1 MTKLTCQQTESFL
14 YKNPYPLTHL
24 SSHVSRCK
32 SAKFTNA
39 HGYDTPSIT
48 THSLYTPRDI
58 SIDYTLNEGRPRVTS
73 ITSIPTARQL
83 YSNVHEFYEILVS
96 PWEIITLIPAIT
108 DWIRP
113 NSRLLCDV
121 FSESIVDI
129 QGSVKVLDNDFL
141 WIPYIH
147 GIWWI

>member
-83 YSNVHEFYEILVS
+83 YSNVHLRILRDTRFTV
-96 PWEIITLIPAIT
+96 
-108 DWIRP
+108 RNNNV
-113 NSRLLCDV
+113 NSRDN
-121 FSESIVDI
+121 
-129 QGSVKVLDNDFL
+129 GLDSTEFTPPVWRVL
-141 WIPYIH
+141 WIYRWYSRF
-147 GIWWI
+147 GESVG